1 MIRGEGWEYTL
12 GIMHGCV
19 HDLAYI
25 YIYIYKACAITLY
38 SNGSMI

>member
-25 YIYIYKACAITLY
+25 YIYIYIKLALSHYILM
-38 SNGSMI
+38 GL